1 MTKNHSLL
9 RLISR
14 LSKRSLVWILTFS
27 CLLLSTQLAIASHDC
42 RMADPETTIQ
52 TLHSQHVQS
61 LSEKQSN
68 EHLSPLCEKHCLPD
82 ATQIDSGNHVVVAL
96 IPETTQPLV
105 YSPLTESVPSLNCLA
120 PPIQELTA
128 EIRFC
133 RFRE

>member
-9 RLISR
+9 RFINR
-14 LSKRSLVWILTFS
+14 LSKRSFVWILTFT
-27 CLLLSTQLAIASHDC
+27 CLWLSTQLAIASHDC
-42 RMADPETTIQ
+42 RMADAEATVQ
-52 TLHSQHVQS
+52 TLHSQHTQP
-61 LSEKQSN
+61 LSENQDDGDF
-68 EHLSPLCEKHCLPD
+68 SPLCEKHCLPD

-96 IPETTQPLV
+96 IPETTQSLV
-105 YSPLTESVPSLNCLA
+105 YSPQSEPVPSLNCLT